1 MHIQRVGTGA
11 PDFELAVRASLRRL
25 LTLLRRRLPKIR
37 YIRCISTTPLRKMTT
52 RSFLALHEAAVSGQS
67 SPACAGCAACLGV
80 AERGEASDGETA
92 TVCTGAVVRS
102 GGYWRLRVVGDRDSR
117 DADLEPRGGRRR
129 ERCERWRRARRR
141 AAGTRHGL
149 R

>member
-1 MHIQRVGTGA
+1 M
-11 PDFELAVRASLRRL
+11 
-25 LTLLRRRLPKIR
+25 IR
-37 YIRCISTTPLRKMTT
+37 G
-52 RSFLALHEAAVSGQS
+52 FLALHETTVSGQIILS
-67 SPACAGCAACLGV
+67 CAGCAACLGV

-92 TVCTGAVVRS
+92 TVCAGAVVRS
-102 GGYWRLRVVGDRDSR
+102 GRYWRLRVVGDRDSR
-117 DADLEPRGGRRR
+117 NADLETRGGGRR